1 MMSKT
6 LLLGITT
13 LGPQLP
19 RLLPAFQPDSNGED
33 DITAAVSFANVHYGG
48 DWVNQSQHGLTRYAQ
63 THNSV

>member
-19 RLLPAFQPDSNGED
+19 WLLSAFQPHNNGED
-33 DITAAVSFANVHYGG
+33 DITAAVSVANVHYGG
-48 DWVNQSQHGLTRYAQ
+48 DWVNQSQHGLTLYAQ
-63 THNSV
+63 THKSV